1 LAKSSAFFQ
10 WRDGILTRSTKSKVT
25 FSNNVMIGDRHW
37 MLPAGIYEHV
47 VQEEPIIGL
56 SLTVYRRTAI

>member
-1 LAKSSAFFQ
+1 
-10 WRDGILTRSTKSKVT
+10 
-25 FSNNVMIGDRHW
+25 